1 MAKRTD
7 ATMAGLVEGEGSQ
20 SPIRLHAL
28 VAEFLGTFFIEF
40 IAGACTIASAQAGLV
55 PGALG
60 IGFSFT
66 AVMFVMR
73 GVSGAHLNPAVTMG
87 IMVSQPPLAY
97 EFNLIQG
104 IAYIFCQFFGSILG
118 AVLCAHL
125 IPMGI
130 DGTDQPATEGGNDAG
145 AVPHTPGS
153 VTFMT
158 RGVLSGDHGV
168 SVFIF
173 ELICTFAIVWVFFAT
188 MIDHRSRK
196 RTGGFGPVA
205 VGLGIIVGVLAEGPG
220 TGASMSPART
230 IAPAIALG
238 IYSHLVAPLLGTMFG
253 GLVAGMM
260 YSYLYLFKPEQ
271 VPDAYRITCEAGQHE
286 AELYQAAQWE

>member
-1 MAKRTD
+1 
-7 ATMAGLVEGEGSQ
+7 
-20 SPIRLHAL
+20 
-28 VAEFLGTFFIEF
+28 
-40 IAGACTIASAQAGLV
+40 
-55 PGALG
+55 
-60 IGFSFT
+60 
-66 AVMFVMR
+66 MR

-104 IAYIFCQFFGSILG
+104 TAYIFCQLFGSIMG

-125 IPMGI
+125 IPLDMV
-130 DGTDQPATEGGNDAG
+130 DRDKRADFGGDEAG
-145 AVPHTPGS
+145 AAAHTPGS

-220 TGASMSPART
+220 TGGLAHPCFRLARESQQFWCSQRGLPGSGSFCVKQCVLKDCRVF
-230 IAPAIALG
+230 A
-238 IYSHLVAPLLGTMFG
+238 G
-253 GLVAGMM
+253 G
-260 YSYLYLFKPEQ
+260 
-271 VPDAYRITCEAGQHE
+271 
-286 AELYQAAQWE
+286 